1 MNSVELYA
9 HAMGWPEWFVWLLVA
24 YLSVGIIESVITA
37 VRGAIAMNREEK
49 TIPQDRDRNWQQQ
62 DGRDVINNA
71 KRGKLPPA
79 NPKDRK

>member
-1 MNSVELYA
+1 
-9 HAMGWPEWFVWLLVA
+9 
-24 YLSVGIIESVITA
+24 
-37 VRGAIAMNREEK
+37 MNREEK

-79 NPKDRK
+79 NPQERK

>member
-1 MNSVELYA
+1 MSIDILA
-9 HAMGWPEWFVWLLVA
+9 HALGWPKWF
-24 YLSVGIIESVITA
+24 LSIVIAAA
-37 VRGAIAMNREEK
+37 VYYIAEGVVIAIRGAIRMNREEK

-71 KRGKLPPA
+71 KRGKLPPS